1 MFLKWKIL
9 LFVFILAVATVAVG
23 IATTPLSDFCA
34 SVSDLTSFDYTSLL
48 LGGNSTTNGDGDPV
62 PGGGIPR

>member
-1 MFLKWKIL
+1 MKLKVLFL
-9 LFVFILAVATVAVG
+9 VVVLAAAMATIS
-23 IATTPLSDFCA
+23 IAATSPSSACVK
-34 SVSDLTSFDYTSLL
+34 VSSLISFDYANLI